1 MPEVEL
7 ISAEVCPFAQR
18 TRLALMEKGVP
29 FALTEID
36 LEAKPGWFLEVS
48 PYDKV
53 PVLRCDDQVV
63 WESAVINE
71 YIEEV
76 FPEPALLPRDPYGR
90 ALARIWIDFAN
101 VTFVPLFYR
110 LLLEQDPARRRELAD
125 RMREGLL
132 FMETEGLA
140 KAGGG
145 AADTTYWLGAE
156 LGLVDLT
163 IYPWF
168 ERWPAIVHY
177 RGVDIPR
184 ECTRLGRWLRSMR
197 GRATVKAIAN
207 DAAFYIRHYA
217 SYADDTAAGITAQE
231 MREA

>member
-101 VTFVPLFYR
+101 VTFVPLFYK
-110 LLLEQDPARRRELAD
+110 LLLEPWSRIRR
-125 RMREGLL
+125 
-132 FMETEGLA
+132 
-140 KAGGG
+140 AGASSPTGCG
-145 AADTTYWLGAE
+145 RGSCSWKPRG
-156 LGLVDLT
+156 
-163 IYPWF
+163 
-168 ERWPAIVHY
+168 WP
-177 RGVDIPR
+177 RP
-184 ECTRLGRWLRSMR
+184 
-197 GRATVKAIAN
+197 
-207 DAAFYIRHYA
+207 
-217 SYADDTAAGITAQE
+217 AAGRRTRPTGWGRSWASST
-231 MREA
+231 